1 MSRVTSVGG
10 MEDPG
15 SVLLALVAATGLGA
29 VIGLER
35 QVDQHSTADASAGVR
50 TFALFGLWG
59 AATGFFAEM
68 YGAAAFVV
76 GAAAFAAM
84 IVTSYI
90 LFAAGTRDWGI
101 TTEFA
106 GFGAF
111 AVGVLVWNEQVIVAA
126 AVAVGIA
133 ALLRAK
139 EWLHDLTDR
148 FSDEDVRAVL
158 QFAVLTAVVLPL
170 LPDQDYGPFE
180 AFNPRRVWLM
190 VVFVAAIGLAGY
202 VALRFKGE
210 RGLGVTGLLGGLISS
225 TAVTLG
231 FSKMSKDQPRL
242 QTALVAGITAASGLM
257 YARVL
262 VEAFVFAPDMALKLA
277 VPLVVLFVL
286 VEGAAIYWW
295 TRPLEARPGASEIKL
310 QNPVTLKSALQFAAL
325 YAAVI
330 FVAKVLIDRASE
342 AALSV
347 VGAVSGI
354 NDVDA
359 ITLAMADEVARQ
371 GLDPTFA
378 AQAVLAAVV
387 VNTLVKAGMAVV
399 LGSKGLGRAV
409 AITLVPAAVL
419 GGVAWILLAT
429 G

>member
-1 MSRVTSVGG
+1 MDDT
-10 MEDPG
+10 G
-15 SVLLALVAATGLGA
+15 SVLLAFVAAAGLGA

-35 QVDQHSTADASAGVR
+35 QIHRHYAEDVSAGVR
-50 TFALFGLWG
+50 TYALFGLWG
-59 AATGFFAEM
+59 AATGFFADT

-76 GAAAFAAM
+76 GAGAFAAL
-84 IVTSYI
+84 IVASYVI
-90 LFAAGTRDWGI
+90 SALGTKDWGT

-106 GFGAF
+106 SLGAF
-111 AVGVLVWNEQVIVAA
+111 AVGVLVWNDQVIAA
-126 AVAVGIA
+126 GAVAIGIA

-139 EWLHDLTDR
+139 EWLHGLTSK

-170 LPDQDYGPFE
+170 LPDNDYGPFE

-202 VALRFKGE
+202 IALRLKGE
-210 RGLGVTGLLGGLISS
+210 RGLGVTGLLGGLVSS

-231 FSKMSKDQPRL
+231 FSRMSKDQPRL
-242 QTALVAGITAASGLM
+242 RTALAAGIIAASGLM

-262 VEAFVFAPDMALKLA
+262 VEALVFAPEMALKLA
-277 VPLVVLFVL
+277 VPLSVLFIL
-286 VEGAAIYWW
+286 VEGTAVYWW
-295 TRPLEARPGASEIKL
+295 TRPLETTAGGSGIKL
-310 QNPVTLKSALQFAAL
+310 QNPVTLKSALQFATL
-325 YAAVI
+325 YAAVV
-330 FVAKVLIDRASE
+330 FVAKVMIDRASE

-371 GLDPTFA
+371 GLDPIFG

-387 VNTLVKAGMAVV
+387 VNTLVKAGMAAV
-399 LGSKGLGRAV
+399 LGSKSLGRAV
-409 AITLVPAAVL
+409 AFTLIPAALL
-419 GGVAWILLAT
+419 GAVAWVLL
-429 G
+429 

>member
-1 MSRVTSVGG
+1 MDDT
-10 MEDPG
+10 G
-15 SVLLALVAATGLGA
+15 SVLLAFVVAAGLGA

-35 QVDQHSTADASAGVR
+35 QIHRHYAEDVSAGVR
-50 TFALFGLWG
+50 TYALFGLWG
-59 AATGFFAEM
+59 AATGFFADT
-68 YGAAAFVV
+68 YGTAAFVI
-76 GAAAFAAM
+76 GTAAFSAL
-84 IVTSYI
+84 IISSYVM
-90 LFAAGTRDWGI
+90 FALGTKDWGT

-106 GFGAF
+106 SLGAF
-111 AVGVLVWNEQVIVAA
+111 AVGVLVWNDLVIVAS

-139 EWLHDLTDR
+139 DWLHGLTDK
-148 FSDEDVRAVL
+148 FSDQDVRAVL

-202 VALRFKGE
+202 VALRLKGE
-210 RGLGVTGLLGGLISS
+210 RGLGVTGLLGGLVSS

-242 QTALVAGITAASGLM
+242 RTALVAGIIAASGLM

-277 VPLVVLFVL
+277 VPLGTLFVL
-286 VEGAAIYWW
+286 VEGTAIYWW
-295 TRPLEARPGASEIKL
+295 TRPLEVTAGSSGIKL

-325 YAAVI
+325 YAVVV

-371 GLDPTFA
+371 GVDPTFA

-387 VNTLVKAGMAVV
+387 VNTLVKAGMATV
-399 LGSKGLGRAV
+399 LGSKALGRAV
-409 AITLVPAAVL
+409 AITLVPAAIL
-419 GGVAWILLAT
+419 GSIAWILI
-429 G
+429 

>member
-1 MSRVTSVGG
+1 MDDT
-10 MEDPG
+10 G
-15 SVLLALVAATGLGA
+15 SVLLAFVAATGLGA
-29 VIGLER
+29 VIGIER
-35 QVDQHSTADASAGVR
+35 QIHRHYTEDVSAGVR
-50 TFALFGLWG
+50 TFALYGLWG
-59 AATGFFAEM
+59 AATGFFGET
-68 YGAAAFVV
+68 YGSIAFAV
-76 GAAAFAAM
+76 GAAAFAAL
-84 IVTSYI
+84 ITSSYVM
-90 LFAAGTRDWGI
+90 FAIGTKDWGT

-106 GFGAF
+106 SLGTFV
-111 AVGVLVWNEQVIVAA
+111 VGVLVWNDYMIVAA
-126 AVAVGIA
+126 GVAIGTA

-139 EWLHDLTDR
+139 EWLHSLTNR

-170 LPDQDYGPFE
+170 LPDQDYGWYD

-202 VALRFKGE
+202 VALRLKGE
-210 RGLGVTGLLGGLISS
+210 RGLSVTGLLGGLISS

-242 QTALVAGITAASGLM
+242 QTALVAGIIAASGLM

-277 VPLVVLFVL
+277 IPLVVLFLL
-286 VEGAAIYWW
+286 VEGTAVYWW
-295 TRPLEARPGASEIKL
+295 RRPIDETPGSSGVTL

-330 FVAKVLIDRASE
+330 FVAKVLIEEASE

-371 GLDPTFA
+371 GLDPTFG

-387 VNTLVKAGMAVV
+387 VNTLVKGGMAVV
-399 LGSKGLGRAV
+399 LGSKALGKAV
-409 AITLVPAAVL
+409 AFTLGPAAAL
-419 GGVAWILLAT
+419 GAVAWILL
-429 G
+429 

>member
-1 MSRVTSVGG
+1 MDDT
-10 MEDPG
+10 G
-15 SVLLALVAATGLGA
+15 SVLLALVTATGLGA

-35 QVDQHSTADASAGVR
+35 QIHQHFTADVSAGVR
-50 TFALFGLWG
+50 TYALFGLWG
-59 AATGFFAEM
+59 AATGFFADV
-68 YGAAAFVV
+68 YGPAAFVV
-76 GAAAFAAM
+76 GAAAFAAL
-84 IVTSYI
+84 IVSSYI
-90 LFAAGTRDWGI
+90 MFATGTKDWGT

-106 GFGAF
+106 SFGAF
-111 AVGVLVWNEQVIVAA
+111 AVGVLVWNDLVIVAA

-139 EWLHDLTDR
+139 EWLHGLTDK

-202 VALRFKGE
+202 VALRLRGE

-242 QTALVAGITAASGLM
+242 QTALVAGIIAASGLM

-262 VEAFVFAPDMALKLA
+262 VEAFVFAPDMALKLM

-286 VEGAAIYWW
+286 VEGTAIYWW
-295 TRPLEARPGASEIKL
+295 TRPLDIASGGSDIQL

-330 FVAKVLIDRASE
+330 FIAKVLIDRASE

-387 VNTLVKAGMAVV
+387 VNTLVKAGMAIV
-399 LGSKGLGRAV
+399 LGSKALGRAV
-409 AITLVPAAVL
+409 AVTLGPAAVL
-419 GGVAWILLAT
+419 GVVAWILL
-429 G
+429 

>member
-1 MSRVTSVGG
+1 MDDT
-10 MEDPG
+10 G
-15 SVLLALVAATGLGA
+15 SVLLAFVAAAGLGA

-35 QVDQHSTADASAGVR
+35 QIHRHYAEDVSAGVR
-50 TFALFGLWG
+50 TYALFGLWG
-59 AATGFFAEM
+59 AATGFFADT

-76 GAAAFAAM
+76 GAGAFAAL
-84 IVTSYI
+84 IVASYVM
-90 LFAAGTRDWGI
+90 FAFGTKDWGT

-106 GFGAF
+106 SLGAF
-111 AVGVLVWNEQVIVAA
+111 AVGVLVWNDQVIVAG
-126 AVAVGIA
+126 AVAIGIA

-139 EWLHDLTDR
+139 EWLHGLTSK

-170 LPDQDYGPFE
+170 LPDKDYGPFE

-202 VALRFKGE
+202 IALRLRGE
-210 RGLGVTGLLGGLISS
+210 RGLGVTGLLGGLVSS

-231 FSKMSKDQPRL
+231 FSRMSKDQPRL
-242 QTALVAGITAASGLM
+242 RTALAAGIIAASGLM

-262 VEAFVFAPDMALKLA
+262 VEALVFAPEMALELV
-277 VPLVVLFVL
+277 VPLSVLFVL
-286 VEGAAIYWW
+286 VEGTAIYWW
-295 TRPLEARPGASEIKL
+295 TLPLETTAGGSGIKL

-330 FVAKVLIDRASE
+330 FVAKVMIDRASE

-371 GLDPTFA
+371 GLDPTYG

-387 VNTLVKAGMAVV
+387 VNTLVKAGMAAV
-399 LGSKGLGRAV
+399 LGSKSLGRAV
-409 AITLVPAAVL
+409 AFTLIPAALL
-419 GGVAWILLAT
+419 GAVAWVLL
-429 G
+429 

>member
-1 MSRVTSVGG
+1 MDDTGR
-10 MEDPG
+10 
-15 SVLLALVAATGLGA
+15 VLLAFVAAAGLGA

-35 QVDQHSTADASAGVR
+35 QIHRHYTEDVSAGVR
-50 TFALFGLWG
+50 TYALFGLWG
-59 AATGFFAEM
+59 AATGFFAEI

-76 GAAAFAAM
+76 GAAAFAAL
-84 IVTSYI
+84 IVTSYVM
-90 LFAAGTRDWGI
+90 FALGTRDWGT
-101 TTEFA
+101 TTELA
-106 GFGAF
+106 SLGAF
-111 AVGVLVWNEQVIVAA
+111 AVGVLVWNDLVIVAA
-126 AVAVGIA
+126 GVAVGIA

-139 EWLHDLTDR
+139 EWLHGLTNK
-148 FSDEDVRAVL
+148 FSDQDVRAVL

-202 VALRFKGE
+202 VALRLRGE

-242 QTALVAGITAASGLM
+242 RSALVAGIIAASGLM

-262 VEAFVFAPDMALKLA
+262 GEAFIFAPDLGLRLA
-277 VPLVVLFVL
+277 VPLLILFVV
-286 VEGAAIYWW
+286 VEGTAVYWW
-295 TRPLEARPGASEIKL
+295 TRPLEAPPASAGINL
-310 QNPVTLKSALQFAAL
+310 QNPVTLKSAFQFAAL
-325 YAAVI
+325 YALVI
-330 FVAKVLIDRASE
+330 FVSKVLIDRASE
-342 AALSV
+342 GALSV

-371 GLDPTFA
+371 GLDPTVA
-378 AQAVLAAVV
+378 ARAVLAAVI

-399 LGSKGLGRAV
+399 LGSKTLGRTV
-409 AITLVPAAVL
+409 ALTLIPAAVL
-419 GGVAWILLAT
+419 GAAGWVLL
-429 G
+429 

>member
-1 MSRVTSVGG
+1 MDDT
-10 MEDPG
+10 G
-15 SVLLALVAATGLGA
+15 SVLLAFVAAAGLGA

-35 QVDQHSTADASAGVR
+35 QIHRSHAEDVSAGVR
-50 TFALFGLWG
+50 TYALFGLWG
-59 AATGFFAEM
+59 AATGFFADV
-68 YGAAAFVV
+68 YGSAAFVV
-76 GAAAFAAM
+76 GAAAFAAL
-84 IVTSYI
+84 IVSSYI
-90 LFAAGTRDWGI
+90 MFALGTKDWGI

-106 GFGAF
+106 SLGAF
-111 AVGVLVWNEQVIVAA
+111 AVGVLVWNEQEIVAA

-139 EWLHDLTDR
+139 EWLHGLTSR
-148 FSDEDVRAVL
+148 FSDADVRAVL

-170 LPDQDYGPFE
+170 LPDQDYGKFE

-202 VALRFKGE
+202 VALRLKGE

-242 QTALVAGITAASGLM
+242 RTALVAGIIAASGLM

-262 VEAFVFAPDMALKLA
+262 VEAFVFAPDMALRLV
-277 VPLVVLFVL
+277 VPLAVLFVL
-286 VEGAAIYWW
+286 VEGTAIYWW
-295 TRPLEARPGASEIKL
+295 TRPVDATTGSSGIEL
-310 QNPVTLKSALQFAAL
+310 QNPVTIKSALQFAAL

-342 AALSV
+342 ATLSV

-371 GLDPTFA
+371 GLDPTVA
-378 AQAVLAAVV
+378 GQAVLAAVV
-387 VNTLVKAGMAVV
+387 VN
-399 LGSKGLGRAV
+399 GRARGRRLAPVV
-409 AITLVPAAVL
+409 APVPSP
-419 GGVAWILLAT
+419 T
-429 G
+429 E

>member
-1 MSRVTSVGG
+1 MDDT
-10 MEDPG
+10 G
-15 SVLLALVAATGLGA
+15 SVLLAFVTAAGLGA

-35 QVDQHSTADASAGVR
+35 QIHRHYTEDVSAGVR
-50 TFALFGLWG
+50 TYALFGLWG
-59 AATGFFAEM
+59 ATTGFFAET

-76 GAAAFAAM
+76 GTAAFAAL
-84 IVTSYI
+84 IVSSYV
-90 LFAAGTRDWGI
+90 LFALGTKDWGI

-106 GFGAF
+106 SLGAF
-111 AVGVLVWNEQVIVAA
+111 AVGVLVWNDQMIVASA
-126 AVAVGIA
+126 IAIGIA

-139 EWLHDLTDR
+139 EWLHGLTDK
-148 FSDEDVRAVL
+148 FSDQDVRAVL

-202 VALRFKGE
+202 VALRLKGE

-242 QTALVAGITAASGLM
+242 HTALVAGIIAASGLM

-277 VPLVVLFVL
+277 VPLGVLFIL
-286 VEGAAIYWW
+286 VEGTAVYWW
-295 TRPLEARPGASEIKL
+295 TRPLETTAGASSIKL

-330 FVAKVLIDRASE
+330 FIAKVLIDRASE

-371 GLDPTFA
+371 GVDPTFA

-399 LGSKGLGRAV
+399 LGSKTLGRAV
-409 AITLVPAAVL
+409 AFTLVPAALL
-419 GGVAWILLAT
+419 GAVAWFLL
-429 G
+429 

>member
-1 MSRVTSVGG
+1 MDDT
-10 MEDPG
+10 G
-15 SVLLALVAATGLGA
+15 SVLLAFVTAAGLGA

-35 QVDQHSTADASAGVR
+35 QIHRSHTEDVSAGVR
-50 TFALFGLWG
+50 TYALFGLWG
-59 AATGFFAEM
+59 AATGFFADV
-68 YGAAAFVV
+68 YGSAAFVV
-76 GAAAFAAM
+76 GAAAFAAL
-84 IVTSYI
+84 IVSSYVM
-90 LFAAGTRDWGI
+90 FALGTKDGGI

-106 GFGAF
+106 SLGAF
-111 AVGVLVWNEQVIVAA
+111 AVGVLVWNEQEIVAA

-139 EWLHDLTDR
+139 EWLHGLTSR
-148 FSDEDVRAVL
+148 FSDADVRAVL

-202 VALRFKGE
+202 VALRLKGE

-242 QTALVAGITAASGLM
+242 RTALVAGIIAASGLM

-262 VEAFVFAPDMALKLA
+262 IEAFVFAPDMALRLV
-277 VPLVVLFVL
+277 VPLAVLFVL
-286 VEGAAIYWW
+286 VEGTAVYWW
-295 TRPLEARPGASEIKL
+295 TRPVEATTGASGIEL

-342 AALSV
+342 ATLSV

-371 GLDPTFA
+371 GLDPTVA
-378 AQAVLAAVV
+378 GQAVLAAVV

-399 LGSKGLGRAV
+399 LGSKTLGRAV
-409 AITLVPAAVL
+409 AVALVPAAVL
-419 GGVAWILLAT
+419 GAVAWILL
-429 G
+429 

>member
-1 MSRVTSVGG
+1 MDDTGT
-10 MEDPG
+10 
-15 SVLLALVAATGLGA
+15 VLLAFVAAAGLGA
-29 VIGLER
+29 VIGIER
-35 QVDQHSTADASAGVR
+35 QIHRHYTEDVSAGVR
-50 TFALFGLWG
+50 TFALYGLWG
-59 AATGFFAEM
+59 SATGFFGET
-68 YGAAAFVV
+68 YGPAAFAI
-76 GAAAFAAM
+76 GAAAFAAL
-84 IVTSYI
+84 IVASYVM
-90 LFAAGTRDWGI
+90 FAIGTKDWGT

-106 GFGAF
+106 SLGAF
-111 AVGVLVWNEQVIVAA
+111 VVGVLVWNDYMIVAA
-126 AVAVGIA
+126 GVAIGTA

-139 EWLHDLTDR
+139 DWLHKLTDR
-148 FSDEDVRAVL
+148 FSDQDVRAVL

-170 LPDQDYGPFE
+170 LPDQDYGWYE

-202 VALRFKGE
+202 VALRLKGE
-210 RGLGVTGLLGGLISS
+210 RGLGVTGLLGGLVSS

-242 QTALVAGITAASGLM
+242 QTALVAGIIAASGLM
-257 YARVL
+257 YVRVL
-262 VEAFVFAPDMALKLA
+262 IEALVFAPDLAIKLA
-277 VPLVVLFVL
+277 IPLVVLFLL
-286 VEGAAIYWW
+286 VEGTAVYWW
-295 TRPLEARPGASEIKL
+295 TRPLDEVPDSAGITL
-310 QNPVTLKSALQFAAL
+310 NNPVTLTSALQFAAL

-330 FVAKVLIDRASE
+330 FVSKVLIDQVSE

-359 ITLAMADEVARQ
+359 ITLAMADEVARR

-399 LGSKGLGRAV
+399 LGSKSLGRAV
-409 AITLVPAAVL
+409 AFTLGPAAAL
-419 GGVAWILLAT
+419 GSVAWILL
-429 G
+429 

>member
-1 MSRVTSVGG
+1 MDDT
-10 MEDPG
+10 G
-15 SVLLALVAATGLGA
+15 SVLLAFVAAAGLGA

-35 QVDQHSTADASAGVR
+35 QIHRHYTEDVSAGVR
-50 TFALFGLWG
+50 TYALFGLWG
-59 AATGFFAEM
+59 AATGFFADV
-68 YGAAAFVV
+68 YGTAAFVV
-76 GAAAFAAM
+76 GAAAFAAL
-84 IVTSYI
+84 IISSYI
-90 LFAAGTRDWGI
+90 MFALGTKDWGT

-106 GFGAF
+106 SLGAF

-139 EWLHDLTDR
+139 EWLHGLTNR
-148 FSDEDVRAVL
+148 FSDADVRAVL
-158 QFAVLTAVVLPL
+158 QLAVLTAVVLPL

-202 VALRFKGE
+202 VALRLRGE
-210 RGLGVTGLLGGLISS
+210 RGLAVTGLLGGLISS

-242 QTALVAGITAASGLM
+242 HTALVAGIIAASGLM

-262 VEAFVFAPDMALKLA
+262 VESFVFAPDMALKLA

-286 VEGAAIYWW
+286 VEGAAVYWW
-295 TRPLEARPGASEIKL
+295 TRPLEATAGSSGIQLK
-310 QNPVTLKSALQFAAL
+310 NPVTLKSALQFAAL
-325 YAAVI
+325 YAVVI

-359 ITLAMADEVARQ
+359 ITLAMADEVGRQ
-371 GLDPTFA
+371 GLDPTVA
-378 AQAVLAAVV
+378 AQAVLAAVI
-387 VNTLVKAGMAVV
+387 VNTLVKAGMAIV
-399 LGSKGLGRAV
+399 LGSKILGRSV
-409 AITLVPAAVL
+409 AITLIPAAVL
-419 GGVAWILLAT
+419 GVVGWILL
-429 G
+429 

>member
-1 MSRVTSVGG
+1 MDDTGR
-10 MEDPG
+10 
-15 SVLLALVAATGLGA
+15 VLLAFVAAAGLGA

-35 QVDQHSTADASAGVR
+35 QIHRHYTEDVSAGVR
-50 TFALFGLWG
+50 TYALFGLWG
-59 AATGFFAEM
+59 AATGFFAEI
-68 YGAAAFVV
+68 YGTAAFVV
-76 GAAAFAAM
+76 GAAAFAAL
-84 IVTSYI
+84 IVTSYVM
-90 LFAAGTRDWGI
+90 FALGTRDWGT
-101 TTEFA
+101 TTELA
-106 GFGAF
+106 SLGAF
-111 AVGVLVWNEQVIVAA
+111 AVGVLVWNDLVIVAA
-126 AVAVGIA
+126 GVAVGIA

-139 EWLHDLTDR
+139 EWLHGLTDK
-148 FSDEDVRAVL
+148 FSDQDVRAVL

-202 VALRFKGE
+202 VALRLRGE

-242 QTALVAGITAASGLM
+242 RSALVAGIIAASGLM

-262 VEAFVFAPDMALKLA
+262 GEAFVFAPDLGLRLA
-277 VPLVVLFVL
+277 VPLLILFVV
-286 VEGAAIYWW
+286 VEGTAVYWW
-295 TRPLEARPGASEIKL
+295 TRPLEAPPASAGINL
-310 QNPVTLKSALQFAAL
+310 QNPVTLKSAFQFAAL
-325 YAAVI
+325 YALVI
-330 FVAKVLIDRASE
+330 FVSKVLIDRASE
-342 AALSV
+342 GALSV

-371 GLDPTFA
+371 GLDPTVA
-378 AQAVLAAVV
+378 ARAVLAAVI

-399 LGSKGLGRAV
+399 LGSKTLGRSV
-409 AITLVPAAVL
+409 ALTLIPAAVL
-419 GGVAWILLAT
+419 GAAGWVLL
-429 G
+429 

>member
-1 MSRVTSVGG
+1 MDDT
-10 MEDPG
+10 G
-15 SVLLALVAATGLGA
+15 SVLLAFVTAAGLGA

-35 QVDQHSTADASAGVR
+35 QIHRHLTEDVSAGVR
-50 TFALFGLWG
+50 TYALFGLWG
-59 AATGFFAEM
+59 AATGFFADA

-76 GAAAFAAM
+76 GAAAFAAL
-84 IVTSYI
+84 IVSSYI
-90 LFAAGTRDWGI
+90 MFALGTKDWGT

-106 GFGAF
+106 SLGAF
-111 AVGVLVWNEQVIVAA
+111 AVGVLVWNDRVIVAA
-126 AVAVGIA
+126 AVAVGVA

-139 EWLHDLTDR
+139 EWLHGLTDK
-148 FSDEDVRAVL
+148 FSDQDVRAVL

-202 VALRFKGE
+202 VALRLRGE
-210 RGLGVTGLLGGLISS
+210 RGLAVTGLLGGLISS

-231 FSKMSKDQPRL
+231 FSKMSKDQSRL
-242 QTALVAGITAASGLM
+242 RTALVAGIIAASGLM

-262 VEAFVFAPDMALKLA
+262 VEAFVFAPDMAMKLLVPLA
-277 VPLVVLFVL
+277 VLFLL
-286 VEGAAIYWW
+286 VEGTAVYWW
-295 TRPLEARPGASEIKL
+295 TRPLEAPPGSAGIQLK
-310 QNPVTLKSALQFAAL
+310 NPVTLKSALQFAAL

-330 FVAKVLIDRASE
+330 FVSKVLIDRASE

-371 GLDPTFA
+371 GLDATVA

-387 VNTLVKAGMAVV
+387 VNTIVKAGMAIV
-399 LGSKGLGRAV
+399 LGSKGLGRSV
-409 AITLVPAAVL
+409 AITLLPAAAL
-419 GGVAWILLAT
+419 GVIGWILL
-429 G
+429 

>member
-1 MSRVTSVGG
+1 MDDT
-10 MEDPG
+10 G
-15 SVLLALVAATGLGA
+15 SVLLAFVAAAGLGA

-35 QVDQHSTADASAGVR
+35 QIHRHHTEDVSAGVR
-50 TFALFGLWG
+50 TYALFGLWG
-59 AATGFFAEM
+59 AATGFFADT

-76 GAAAFAAM
+76 GAGAFAAL
-84 IVTSYI
+84 IVASYVM
-90 LFAAGTRDWGI
+90 FALGTKDWG
-101 TTEFA
+101 TTSEFA
-106 GFGAF
+106 GLGAF
-111 AVGVLVWNEQVIVAA
+111 AVGVLVWNDQVIVAG
-126 AVAVGIA
+126 AVAIGIA

-139 EWLHDLTDR
+139 EWLHGLTSK

-202 VALRFKGE
+202 VALRLKGE
-210 RGLGVTGLLGGLISS
+210 RGLGVTGLLGGLVSS

-231 FSKMSKDQPRL
+231 FSRMSKDQPRL
-242 QTALVAGITAASGLM
+242 RTALAAGVIAASGLM

-262 VEAFVFAPDMALKLA
+262 VEALVFAPDMALKLA
-277 VPLVVLFVL
+277 VPLSVLFVL
-286 VEGAAIYWW
+286 VEGTAIYWW
-295 TRPLEARPGASEIKL
+295 TRPLETTAAGSGIKL
-310 QNPVTLKSALQFAAL
+310 ENPVTLKSALQFAAL
-325 YAAVI
+325 YAAVV
-330 FVAKVLIDRASE
+330 FVAKVMIDGASE

-359 ITLAMADEVARQ
+359 ITLAMADEVARR
-371 GLDPTFA
+371 GLDPIYG

-387 VNTLVKAGMAVV
+387 VNTLVKTGMAVV
-399 LGSKGLGRAV
+399 LGSKSLGRAV
-409 AITLVPAAVL
+409 ALTLIPAALL
-419 GGVAWILLAT
+419 GAVAWVLL
-429 G
+429 

>member
-1 MSRVTSVGG
+1 MDDT
-10 MEDPG
+10 G
-15 SVLLALVAATGLGA
+15 SVLLAFVTAAGLGA

-35 QVDQHSTADASAGVR
+35 QIHRHYTEDVSAGVR
-50 TFALFGLWG
+50 TYALFGLWG
-59 AATGFFAEM
+59 AATGFFAET

-76 GAAAFAAM
+76 GTAAFAGL
-84 IVTSYI
+84 IVSSYV
-90 LFAAGTRDWGI
+90 LFALGTKDWGT

-106 GFGAF
+106 SLGAF
-111 AVGVLVWNEQVIVAA
+111 AVGVLVWNDQMIVAS

-139 EWLHDLTDR
+139 DWLHGLTDK
-148 FSDEDVRAVL
+148 FSDQDVRAVL

-202 VALRFKGE
+202 VALRLKGE
-210 RGLGVTGLLGGLISS
+210 RGLGITGLLGGLISS

-242 QTALVAGITAASGLM
+242 RTALVAGIIAASGLM

-262 VEAFVFAPDMALKLA
+262 VEAFVFAPEMALKLA
-277 VPLVVLFVL
+277 LPLGVLFFL
-286 VEGAAIYWW
+286 VEGTAIYWW
-295 TRPLEARPGASEIKL
+295 TRPLEATAGASNIKL

-330 FVAKVLIDRASE
+330 FIAKVLIDRASE

-371 GLDPTFA
+371 GLDPAFG

-399 LGSKGLGRAV
+399 LGSKTLGRAV
-409 AITLVPAAVL
+409 ALVLVPAAVL
-419 GGVAWILLAT
+419 GAAAWFVL
-429 G
+429 

>member
-1 MSRVTSVGG
+1 MDDT
-10 MEDPG
+10 G
-15 SVLLALVAATGLGA
+15 SVLMAFVAAAGLGA
-29 VIGLER
+29 VIGIER
-35 QVDQHSTADASAGVR
+35 QIHRHYTEDVSAGVR
-50 TFALFGLWG
+50 TFALYGLWG
-59 AATGFFAEM
+59 AATGFFGAT
-68 YGAAAFVV
+68 YGAAAFAI
-76 GAAAFAAM
+76 GAAAFAAL
-84 IVTSYI
+84 IVSSYVM
-90 LFAAGTRDWGI
+90 FAIGTKDWGT

-106 GFGAF
+106 SLSAF
-111 AVGVLVWNEQVIVAA
+111 AVGVLVWNDYMIVAA
-126 AVAVGIA
+126 GVAIGTA

-139 EWLHDLTDR
+139 EWLHSLTNR

-202 VALRFKGE
+202 VALRLKGE

-242 QTALVAGITAASGLM
+242 QTALVAGIIAASGLM

-277 VPLVVLFVL
+277 VPLIGLFLL
-286 VEGAAIYWW
+286 VEGTAVYWW
-295 TRPLEARPGASEIKL
+295 TRPIDVTQESSGITL

-347 VGAVSGI
+347 VGAISGI

-399 LGSKGLGRAV
+399 LGSKALGRAV
-409 AITLVPAAVL
+409 ALTLVPAAVL
-419 GGVAWILLAT
+419 GGVAWILL
-429 G
+429 

>member
-1 MSRVTSVGG
+1 MDDT
-10 MEDPG
+10 G
-15 SVLLALVAATGLGA
+15 SVLLAFVAAAGLGA

-35 QVDQHSTADASAGVR
+35 QIHRHYAEDVSAGVR
-50 TFALFGLWG
+50 TYALFGLWG
-59 AATGFFAEM
+59 AATGFFADT

-76 GAAAFAAM
+76 GAGAFAAL
-84 IVTSYI
+84 IVASYVM
-90 LFAAGTRDWGI
+90 FAFGTKDWGT

-106 GFGAF
+106 SLGAF
-111 AVGVLVWNEQVIVAA
+111 AVGVLVWNDQVIVAG
-126 AVAVGIA
+126 AVAIGIA

-139 EWLHDLTDR
+139 EWLHGLTSK

-170 LPDQDYGPFE
+170 LPDKDYGPFE

-202 VALRFKGE
+202 IALRLKGE
-210 RGLGVTGLLGGLISS
+210 RGLGVTGLLGGLVSS

-231 FSKMSKDQPRL
+231 FSRMSKDQPRL
-242 QTALVAGITAASGLM
+242 RTALAAGIIAASGLM

-262 VEAFVFAPDMALKLA
+262 VEALVFAPEMALELA
-277 VPLVVLFVL
+277 VPLSVLFVL
-286 VEGAAIYWW
+286 VEGTAIYWW
-295 TRPLEARPGASEIKL
+295 TRPLETTAGGSGIKL

-330 FVAKVLIDRASE
+330 FVAKVMIDRASE

-371 GLDPTFA
+371 GLDPTFG

-387 VNTLVKAGMAVV
+387 VNTLVKAGMAAV
-399 LGSKGLGRAV
+399 LGSKSLGRAV
-409 AITLVPAAVL
+409 AFTLIPAALL
-419 GGVAWILLAT
+419 GAVAWVLL
-429 G
+429 

>member
-1 MSRVTSVGG
+1 MDDT
-10 MEDPG
+10 G
-15 SVLLALVAATGLGA
+15 SVLMAFVAAAGLGA
-29 VIGLER
+29 VIGIER
-35 QVDQHSTADASAGVR
+35 QIHRHYTEDVSAGVR
-50 TFALFGLWG
+50 TFALYGLWG
-59 AATGFFAEM
+59 AATGFFGAT
-68 YGAAAFVV
+68 YGAAAFAI
-76 GAAAFAAM
+76 GAAAFAAL
-84 IVTSYI
+84 IVSSYVM
-90 LFAAGTRDWGI
+90 FAIGTKDWGT

-106 GFGAF
+106 SLSAF
-111 AVGVLVWNEQVIVAA
+111 AVGVLVWNDYMIVAA
-126 AVAVGIA
+126 GVAIGTA

-139 EWLHDLTDR
+139 EWLHSLTNR

-202 VALRFKGE
+202 VALRLKGE

-242 QTALVAGITAASGLM
+242 QTALVAGIIAASGLM

-277 VPLVVLFVL
+277 VPLIGLFLL
-286 VEGAAIYWW
+286 VEGTAVYWW
-295 TRPLEARPGASEIKL
+295 TRPIDVTQESSGITL

-347 VGAVSGI
+347 VGAISGI

-399 LGSKGLGRAV
+399 LGSKALGRAV
-409 AITLVPAAVL
+409 ALTLGPAAVL
-419 GGVAWILLAT
+419 GGVAWILL
-429 G
+429 

>member
-1 MSRVTSVGG
+1 MDDT
-10 MEDPG
+10 G
-15 SVLLALVAATGLGA
+15 SLLLAFVVAAGLGA

-35 QVDQHSTADASAGVR
+35 QTDRHHMEDESAGVR
-50 TFALFGLWG
+50 TYALFGLWG
-59 AATGFFAEM
+59 AATGFFADT

-76 GAAAFAAM
+76 GTLAFAAL
-84 IVTSYI
+84 IVSSYI
-90 LFAAGTRDWGI
+90 MFALGTKDWGT

-106 GFGAF
+106 SLGAF
-111 AVGVLVWNEQVIVAA
+111 AVGVLVWQDQVIVAA

-139 EWLHDLTDR
+139 KWLHGLTGK

-158 QFAVLTAVVLPL
+158 QFAVLSAVVLPL
-170 LPDQDYGPFE
+170 LPDQDYGPFD

-202 VALRFKGE
+202 VALRLRGE
-210 RGLGVTGLLGGLISS
+210 RGLGVTGLLGGLVSS

-231 FSKMSKDQPRL
+231 FSKMSKQQARL
-242 QTALVAGITAASGLM
+242 RTALVAGIIAASGLM

-262 VEAFVFAPDMALKLA
+262 GEAFVFAPDLA
-277 VPLVVLFVL
+277 VKLTVSLATLFLL
-286 VEGAAIYWW
+286 VEGAAVYWW
-295 TRPLEARPGASEIKL
+295 TRPMEATPATSGIKL
-310 QNPVTLKSALQFAAL
+310 GNPVTLKSALQFAAL
-325 YAAVI
+325 YAVVI
-330 FVAKVLIDRASE
+330 FISKVLIDRASE
-342 AALSV
+342 GALSV

-371 GLDPTFA
+371 GLDPRIA
-378 AQAVLAAVV
+378 AQAVLAAVI

-399 LGSKGLGRAV
+399 LGSKALGRSV
-409 AITLVPAAVL
+409 AGTLVPAAVL
-419 GGVAWILLAT
+419 GAVGWILL
-429 G
+429 

>member
-1 MSRVTSVGG
+1 VDDT
-10 MEDPG
+10 G
-15 SVLLALVAATGLGA
+15 SVLLAFVAAAGLGA

-35 QVDQHSTADASAGVR
+35 QIHRHYAEDVSAGVR
-50 TFALFGLWG
+50 TYALFGLWG
-59 AATGFFAEM
+59 AATGFFADT

-76 GAAAFAAM
+76 GAGAFAAL
-84 IVTSYI
+84 IVASYVM
-90 LFAAGTRDWGI
+90 FAFGTKDWGT

-106 GFGAF
+106 SLGAF
-111 AVGVLVWNEQVIVAA
+111 AVGVLVWNDQVIVAG
-126 AVAVGIA
+126 AVAIGIA

-139 EWLHDLTDR
+139 EWLHGLTSK

-170 LPDQDYGPFE
+170 LPDKDYGPFE

-202 VALRFKGE
+202 IALRLKGE
-210 RGLGVTGLLGGLISS
+210 RGLGVTGLLGGLVSS

-231 FSKMSKDQPRL
+231 FSRMSKDQPRL
-242 QTALVAGITAASGLM
+242 RTALAAGIIAASGLM

-262 VEAFVFAPDMALKLA
+262 VEALVFAPEMALRLA
-277 VPLVVLFVL
+277 VPLSVLFVL
-286 VEGAAIYWW
+286 VEGTAIYWW
-295 TRPLEARPGASEIKL
+295 TRPLETTAGGSGIKL

-330 FVAKVLIDRASE
+330 FVAKVMIDRASE

-371 GLDPTFA
+371 GLDPIYG

-387 VNTLVKAGMAVV
+387 VNTLVKAGMAAV
-399 LGSKGLGRAV
+399 LGSKSLGRAV
-409 AITLVPAAVL
+409 AFILIPAALL
-419 GGVAWILLAT
+419 GAVAWVLL
-429 G
+429 

>member
-1 MSRVTSVGG
+1 MDDT
-10 MEDPG
+10 G
-15 SVLLALVAATGLGA
+15 SVLLAFVAAAGLGA

-35 QVDQHSTADASAGVR
+35 QIHRHHTEDVSAGVR
-50 TFALFGLWG
+50 TYALFGLWG
-59 AATGFFAEM
+59 AATGFFADT

-76 GAAAFAAM
+76 GAGAFAAL
-84 IVTSYI
+84 IVASYVM
-90 LFAAGTRDWGI
+90 FALGTKDWG
-101 TTEFA
+101 TTSEFA
-106 GFGAF
+106 GLGAF
-111 AVGVLVWNEQVIVAA
+111 AVGVLVWNDQVIVAG
-126 AVAVGIA
+126 AVAIGIA

-139 EWLHDLTDR
+139 EWLHGLTSK

-202 VALRFKGE
+202 VALRLKGE
-210 RGLGVTGLLGGLISS
+210 RGLGVTGLLGGLVSS

-231 FSKMSKDQPRL
+231 FSRMSKDQPRL
-242 QTALVAGITAASGLM
+242 RTALAAGIIAASGLM

-262 VEAFVFAPDMALKLA
+262 VEAFVFAPGMARKLA
-277 VPLVVLFVL
+277 VPLGGLFVL

-295 TRPLEARPGASEIKL
+295 TRPLETTAAGSGIKL

-325 YAAVI
+325 YAAVV
-330 FVAKVLIDRASE
+330 FVAKVMIDGASE

-359 ITLAMADEVARQ
+359 ITLAMADEVARR
-371 GLDPTFA
+371 GLDPIYGA
-378 AQAVLAAVV
+378 RAVLAAVV
-387 VNTLVKAGMAVV
+387 VNTLVKTGMAVV
-399 LGSKGLGRAV
+399 LGSKSLGRAV
-409 AITLVPAAVL
+409 AFTLIPAALL
-419 GGVAWILLAT
+419 GAVAWVLL
-429 G
+429 